1 MGVRFKTDPSLS
13 ECFRKARGQSTED
26 SSNTSLK
33 GVPNRKKSNSSSN
46 PSGYSQFLEKYRNLE
61 SSFVRFTTQDLV
73 YFFRE
78 KSREAG
84 ARYVIANMKR
94 DMGIFKKLQD
104 NFDIPEILLMIEFI
118 FSGDQ
123 TYLDIH
129 RTQPTVLA
137 SSWVNTIYRDSIDWA
152 NGDYVPQELKSSTK
166 TLSKRE
172 WKKTDSYDKTVIGEW
187 E

>member
-1 MGVRFKTDPSLS
+1 MGIKFNTDLS
-13 ECFRKARGQSTED
+13 DCLRRARGQSTE
-26 SSNTSLK
+26 SSSTTNLK
-33 GVPNRKKSNSSSN
+33 GVPERKSKRSTQSSS
-46 PSGYSQFLEKYRNLE
+46 YSNFLAKYNDLE
-61 SSFVRFTTQDLV
+61 NSFVRFTTQDLV

-78 KSREAG
+78 KSRESG

-94 DMGIFKKLQD
+94 DMGIFKRLRE
-104 NFDIPEILLMIEFI
+104 NFEVSEILLMIEFI

-123 TYLDIH
+123 NYLDIH

-137 SSWVNTIYRDSIDWA
+137 SNWVNTIYKDSVDWA
-152 NGDYVPQELKSSTK
+152 NDEYVPHEEKSSQSKK

-172 WKKTDSYDKTVIGEW
+172 WSKSNNTDKSKIGEW

>member
-1 MGVRFKTDPSLS
+1 MGKRFNTDLS
-13 ECFRKARGQSTED
+13 ECFRKARGQSTE
-26 SSNTSLK
+26 SSTNTNIK
-33 GVPNRKKSNSSSN
+33 GVPKKQRSEDNASTSYSN
-46 PSGYSQFLEKYRNLE
+46 FLAKYRDVE
-61 SSFVRFTTQDLV
+61 HSFVRFNTQDLV

-84 ARYVIANMKR
+84 AKYVIANMRR

-104 NFDIPEILLMIEFI
+104 NFTVAEILLMIEFI

-137 SSWVNTIYRDSIDWA
+137 SNWVNTIYKDSVDWA
-152 NGDYVPQELKSSTK
+152 NDSYSEKKISKNTE
-166 TLSKRE
+166 KRE
-172 WKKTDSYDKTVIGEW
+172 WKSVTETKKIGEW
-187 E
+187 